1 VVCKSC
7 GRSTSNENAN
17 FCDYC
22 GASYKEV
29 IFIQNEDKQKKDSQI
44 RESNEIEDGE
54 KTISFRNW
62 VGTLLLPVIPLVGPI
77 IYLVMML
84 VWAFGSDTNKS
95 KKNWARASLVVG
107 CVFIVLIIFI
117 MVNSFTQLINSG
129 FDMKGYMEQMNQY
142 Y

>member
-1 VVCKSC
+1 MVCKSC

-29 IFIQNEDKQKKDSQI
+29 VFIQNEDKQK
-44 RESNEIEDGE
+44 IEGQVKEYNKVEEGD
-54 KTISFRNW
+54 KPISFRNW
-62 VGTLLLPVIPLVGPI
+62 VGTLLLPIIPIVGPI

-84 VWAFGSDTNKS
+84 VWAFGSDTNQS

-107 CVFIVLIIFI
+107 CIFIVLFIFLI
-117 MVNSFTQLINSG
+117 VNSFTQLINSG
-129 FDMKGYMEQMNQY
+129 FDMNSYMEQMSQY

>member
-1 VVCKSC
+1 MVCKSC

-29 IFIQNEDKQKKDSQI
+29 VFIQNEDKQKIEGLVK
-44 RESNEIEDGE
+44 EYNEVEEGD
-54 KTISFRNW
+54 KPISFRNW
-62 VGTLLLPVIPLVGPI
+62 VGTLLLPIIPIVGPI

-84 VWAFGSDTNKS
+84 VWAFGSDTNQS
-95 KKNWARASLVVG
+95 KKNWARASLIVG
-107 CVFIVLIIFI
+107 CIFIVLFI
-117 MVNSFTQLINSG
+117 LLIVNSFTQLINSG
-129 FDMKGYMEQMNQY
+129 FDMNSYMEQMSQY

>member
-1 VVCKSC
+1 MVCKSC

-29 IFIQNEDKQKKDSQI
+29 VFIQNEDKHKIEGLVK
-44 RESNEIEDGE
+44 EYNEVEEGD
-54 KTISFRNW
+54 KPISFRNW
-62 VGTLLLPVIPLVGPI
+62 VGTLLLPIIPIVGPI

-84 VWAFGSDTNKS
+84 VWAFGSDTNQS

-107 CVFIVLIIFI
+107 CIFIVLFI
-117 MVNSFTQLINSG
+117 LLIVNSFTQLINSG
-129 FDMKGYMEQMNQY
+129 FDMNSYMEQMSQY

>member
-1 VVCKSC
+1 MVCKSC

-29 IFIQNEDKQKKDSQI
+29 VFIQNEDKQKIEGLVK
-44 RESNEIEDGE
+44 EYNEVEEGD
-54 KTISFRNW
+54 KPISFRNW
-62 VGTLLLPVIPLVGPI
+62 VGTLLLPIIPIVGPI

-84 VWAFGSDTNKS
+84 VWAFGSDTNQS

-107 CVFIVLIIFI
+107 CIFIVLFIFLI
-117 MVNSFTQLINSG
+117 VNSFTQLINSG
-129 FDMKGYMEQMNQY
+129 FDMNSYMEQMSQY